1 MAKNKSKRK
10 TRSQKEVA
18 RLRREVEVLRAQL
31 SVSRP
36 VAEPAASPPPIRQEK
51 STFPL
56 PSGDNPISDQL
67 LKKDL
72 TKSLL
77 LGFLGL
83 LVLVVLA
90 RISLLGLILK

>member
-1 MAKNKSKRK
+1 MAKKKLRRK

-36 VAEPAASPPPIRQEK
+36 VEKPAPTPPPIRQER
-51 STFPL
+51 STSPL
-56 PSGDNPISDQL
+56 PSGDNPIPDQL

-83 LVLVVLA
+83 LVLITLT